1 MTTIA
6 FTVGRAASY
15 DAYLQDDP
23 APAKCGAYEGYDGG
37 WVWRTE
43 EQAQAFLASEAF
55 ARAFDLPASE
65 FGVYRL
71 ELPTDWAFDVS
82 ASPHWSDGVHRLLND
97 ARIVQARPTA
107 NVARRSQETATRP
120 ANDA

>member
-1 MTTIA
+1 MIKTA
-6 FTVGRAASY
+6 FTLGRVTNY
-15 DAYLQDDP
+15 DRYLKDDP
-23 APAKCGAYEGYDGG
+23 APAKRGAYEGYDGG
-37 WVWRTE
+37 WVWGTE
-43 EQAQAFLASEAF
+43 EQARAFLASEAF

-97 ARIVQARPTA
+97 ARIVERVQRPHGEA
-107 NVARRSQETATRP
+107 AA
-120 ANDA
+120 